1 MTNVEFRQSLSK
13 KQVGFL
19 REKYKDLLNQVEEE
33 LDGCSYLSFGDKVES
48 VGKLLLLA
56 STYKELLLGD
66 SLDGLFS
73 ECYERYENI

>member
-1 MTNVEFRQSLSK
+1 MTNTEFRQSLSK

-19 REKYKDLLNQVEEE
+19 REQYKDLLKQVEEE
-33 LDGCSYLSFGDKVES
+33 MDGCGYLSFGDKMDS
-48 VGKLLLLA
+48 VGNLLLLA
-56 STYKELLLGD
+56 SVYKKLLLGD